1 MNIKAQALN
10 MTRTHYA
17 NTHGLVNNENKSAAI
32 DIALLCEY
40 AMDNKK
46 FAKIVSTRIYE
57 STINYKDYPPVD
69 NTPGVLNSRPIKFQN
84 THYLLHKKPQEYLG
98 IKTGVTTAAGPCLAS
113 FIENK

>member
-17 NTHGLVNNENKSAAI
+17 NTHGLANNENKSAAI

-40 AMDNKK
+40 AMDNEK
-46 FAKIVSTRIYE
+46 FAMIVGTRVYE
-57 STINYKDYPPVD
+57 SIINYKEYQPVD
-69 NTPGVLNSRPIKFQN
+69 NTPEALNPRQIKFQN

-98 IKTGVTTAAGPCLAS
+98 IKTGVTTTAGPCLAS